1 MLARIDQDILD
12 SGPRRSASR
21 ERFCVATRT
30 VRPLSELIRF
40 VAAPDGRV
48 VPDLKRTLPGRGAWV
63 TAKRNVLTQA
73 LRRGALQRALGGGVT
88 VPADLPAVT
97 ERLLEKA
104 VLDAL
109 AIAHK
114 AGQVAAGCTKVTDA
128 LGLGTVLA
136 LIHARE
142 AAADGVRKIAA
153 AQRRAEA
160 APIATIETFAS
171 AELDLALAR
180 PNVIHAALLSGH
192 ASAAVLERWRSLDR
206 FRNDSADETGGE
218 EARTTDPDPALG
230 L

>member
-1 MLARIDQDILD
+1 MLARIENERLD
-12 SGPRRSASR
+12 AGPRRSAAR

-30 VRPLSELIRF
+30 VRPLSDLIRF
-40 VAAPDGRV
+40 VVAPDGRV
-48 VPDLKRTLPGRGAWV
+48 VADLKRTLPGRGAWV
-63 TAKRNVLTQA
+63 TATRAVLA
-73 LRRGALQRALGGGVT
+73 RAVRRGVLQRALGGQAT

-97 ERLLEKA
+97 ERLLERS

-114 AGQVAAGCTKVTDA
+114 AGQVAAGYTKVADA
-128 LGLGTVLA
+128 LSSGTVAA

-160 APIATIETFAS
+160 TPIIETFTS

-180 PNVIHAALLSGH
+180 PNVIHAALLTKH
-192 ASAAVLERWRSLDR
+192 AGAAVLARWRSLDR
-206 FRNDSADETGGE
+206 FRSDSDGGRGDG
-218 EARTTDPDPALG
+218 EARTTDPALG
-230 L
+230 S

>member
-1 MLARIDQDILD
+1 
-12 SGPRRSASR
+12 
-21 ERFCVATRT
+21 VATRT

-63 TAKRNVLTQA
+63 TAERDVLAQA
-73 LRRGALQRALGGGVT
+73 ARRGVLQRALGGRAT

-114 AGQVAAGCTKVTDA
+114 AGQVAAGYTKVTDA
-128 LGLGTVLA
+128 LAGTVVA

-142 AAADGVRKIAA
+142 AAADGVRKIAAA

-192 ASAAVLERWRSLDR
+192 ASAAVLARWRSLDR
-206 FRNDSADETGGE
+206 FRNDSVDERGGE
-218 EARTTDPDPALG
+218 EARTTDLALG

>member
-1 MLARIDQDILD
+1 MLARIDQDMLD

-40 VAAPDGRV
+40 VVAPDGRV
-48 VPDLKRTLPGRGAWV
+48 VADLKRTLPGRGAWV
-63 TAKRNVLTQA
+63 TAKRGVLAQA
-73 LRRGALQRALGGGVT
+73 VRRGALQRALGGQAT
-88 VPADLPAVT
+88 VPADLPAAT
-97 ERLLEKA
+97 EQLLERS

-114 AGQVAAGCTKVTDA
+114 AGQVAAGYTKVADA
-128 LGLGTVLA
+128 LSSGPVIA

-142 AAADGVRKIAA
+142 AAADGVRKIGAA
-153 AQRRAEA
+153 AQRGAAA
-160 APIATIETFAS
+160 APIAAIETFAS

-192 ASAAVLERWRSLDR
+192 ASAAVLARWRSLDR
-206 FRNDSADETGGE
+206 FRSDSVDGRGDGE
-218 EARTTDPDPALG
+218 ASTTDPALG

>member
-1 MLARIDQDILD
+1 MLD
-12 SGPRRSASR
+12 SGPRRSAAR
-21 ERFCVATRT
+21 ERFCVVTRT

-40 VAAPDGRV
+40 VAAPGGRV

-63 TAKRNVLTQA
+63 TAKRDVLAQA
-73 LRRGALQRALGGGVT
+73 VRRGALQRALGGHAT
-88 VPADLPAVT
+88 VPTDLPAVT

-114 AGQVAAGCTKVTDA
+114 AGQVAAGYAKVADA
-128 LGLGTVLA
+128 LASGSVVA

-153 AQRRAEA
+153 AAQRRAEPT
-160 APIATIETFAS
+160 PIATIETFAS

-180 PNVIHAALLSGH
+180 PNVIHAALLSGQ
-192 ASAAVLERWRSLDR
+192 ASAAALARWHSLDR
-206 FRNDSADETGGE
+206 FRNDSVDERGDE
-218 EARTTDPDPALG
+218 EARTIDPALG
-230 L
+230 

>member
-1 MLARIDQDILD
+1 MLARIDQDMLD

-40 VAAPDGRV
+40 VVAPDGRV
-48 VPDLKRTLPGRGAWV
+48 VADLKRTLPGRGAWV
-63 TAKRNVLTQA
+63 TAKRGVLAQA
-73 LRRGALQRALGGGVT
+73 VRRGALQRALGGQAT
-88 VPADLPAVT
+88 VPADLPAAT
-97 ERLLEKA
+97 ERLLERS

-114 AGQVAAGCTKVTDA
+114 AGQVAAGYTKVADA
-128 LGLGTVLA
+128 LSSGPVIA

-153 AQRRAEA
+153 AAQRGAA
-160 APIATIETFAS
+160 APIAAIETFAS

-192 ASAAVLERWRSLDR
+192 ASAAVLARWRSLDR
-206 FRNDSADETGGE
+206 FRSDSVDGRGDGE
-218 EARTTDPDPALG
+218 ASTTDPALG